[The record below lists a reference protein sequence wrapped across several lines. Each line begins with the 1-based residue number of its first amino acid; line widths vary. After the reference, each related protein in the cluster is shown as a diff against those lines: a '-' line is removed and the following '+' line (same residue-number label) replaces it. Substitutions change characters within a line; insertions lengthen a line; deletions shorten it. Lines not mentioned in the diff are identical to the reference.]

1 MNLINWFLNLFF
13 NRLFMLLLAILAI
26 IFIIL
31 GYVYEN
37 AVLEKI
43 GYFFIGAFVGSVI
56 NFVNFIRVS
65 KNNE

>member
-1 MNLINWFLNLFF
+1 
-13 NRLFMLLLAILAI
+13 MLLLAILAI

-37 AVLEKI
+37 AVLEKT
-43 GYFFIGAFVGSVI
+43 GYFFIGAFAGSVI

>member
-1 MNLINWFLNLFF
+1 MF
-13 NRLFMLLLAILAI
+13 LLAVLAI
-26 IFIIL
+26 SFIIL

-65 KNNE
+65 KNSE